1 MKSNNPKVNRMLSAL
16 AVELRELPDEQIK
29 NIHKLI
35 NDDIDGYNFDFISEV
50 NSMRSFVVSN
60 HSIGVK

>member
-1 MKSNNPKVNRMLSAL
+1 MKSNNSKVNRMLSAL

-29 NIHKLI
+29 SIHKLI

-50 NSMRSFVVSN
+50 NSMRCFVVSN
-60 HSIGVK
+60 HSIGVQ

>member
-1 MKSNNPKVNRMLSAL
+1 MLSAL

-29 NIHKLI
+29 SIHKLI
-35 NDDIDGYNFDFISEV
+35 NDDRDGYTFDFISEV